1 MLHLPCHILLNVA
14 QAPSPVSICASTGGN
29 RISIKPQYIWVFSRI
44 CGRGVGKMRRS
55 NIKISRKEAKEC
67 GYWRDLMDVQEGQ
80 KQMRM
85 RLKQESVELMKIFA
99 AILKKSE

>member
-1 MLHLPCHILLNVA
+1 
-14 QAPSPVSICASTGGN
+14 
-29 RISIKPQYIWVFSRI
+29 
-44 CGRGVGKMRRS
+44 MRRS